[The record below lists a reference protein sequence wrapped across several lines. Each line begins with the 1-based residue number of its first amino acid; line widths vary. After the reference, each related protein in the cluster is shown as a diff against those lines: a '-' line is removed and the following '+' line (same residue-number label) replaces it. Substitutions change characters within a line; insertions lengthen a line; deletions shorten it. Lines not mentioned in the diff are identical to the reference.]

1 MIYAQIFTYKID
13 LPSKE
18 EYFKNFVDPYA
29 EALAKTK
36 GLISKTWM
44 ADFDKKFASFYLW
57 ESKEDM
63 DNFMKSPVI
72 TEVVAKLPF
81 IKDLVIVDYP
91 VVVEASKITRGIS
104 MEYALSK

>member
-29 EALAKTK
+29 DGLSKVK
-36 GLISKTWM
+36 GLISKVWM
-44 ADFDKKFASFYLW
+44 SDFENKYASFYLW
-57 ESKEDM
+57 ESKDDM

-72 TEVVAKLPF
+72 TEVLAKLPF

-91 VVVEASKITRGIS
+91 VVEEASKITRGI
-104 MEYALSK
+104 